1 MKSFRGTLAEY
12 GAITIAKY
20 RMGKFTITCKTF
32 NDTYFMEFHNG
43 RQSATTR
50 YTTNK
55 DEANK
60 WMLERI
66 RDGYKKV

>member
-12 GAITIAKY
+12 GAITVAKY

-50 YTTNK
+50 YTENK
-55 DEANK
+55 DEANE
-60 WMLERI
+60 WM
-66 RDGYKKV
+66 KKQIKEGFKRV